1 MSDTLQVEKRD
12 FTGKRRNH
20 RLRLEGKLP
29 GIVYGHGEEPVS
41 VIVPADQLRA
51 TLRHGHKVVELQG
64 AATGQALLQ
73 NVEWDTFQQHL
84 IHVDLLRVDASE
96 RVEVEVP
103 LLIRG
108 EAPGEHEGGVVE
120 HIVHHIEIETSPL
133 AIPDALHISV
143 KNLHLN
149 GTLTLADIYDL
160 PEGAKLIT
168 DPKTVAVTCHEPAAE
183 VEEEAGTGA
192 AEPEVI
198 GRKAAEDE
206 EAADK
211 K

>member
-29 GIVYGHGEEPVS
+29 GIVYGHGEAPVS

-51 TLRHGHKVVELQG
+51 TIRHGHKVVELQG

-103 LLIRG
+103 LLVRG

-120 HIVHHIEIETSPL
+120 HITHHVEIETSPL

-149 GTLTLADIYDL
+149 GSLTLADIYDL

-168 DPKTVAVTCHEPAAE
+168 DPKSIAVTCHEPAAE
-183 VEEEAGTGA
+183 VEEEAGAAA

-206 EAADK
+206 EAAEK
-211 K
+211 

>member
-29 GIVYGHGEEPVS
+29 GIVYGHGEEPIS

-51 TLRHGHKVVELQG
+51 TIRHGHKVVELQG

-73 NVEWDTFQQHL
+73 KVEWDTFQQHL

-120 HIVHHIEIETSPL
+120 HILHHVEIETSPL
-133 AIPDALHISV
+133 SIPDSLHLSL

-149 GTLTLADIYDL
+149 QTLTLADIIDL
-160 PEGAKLIT
+160 PEGAKVIG
-168 DPKTVAVTCHEPAAE
+168 DPKAVAVTCHEPAAE
-183 VEEEAGTGA
+183 VEEEAGAGA

-198 GRKAAEDE
+198 GRKAADGE
-206 EAADK
+206 EAK
-211 K
+211 EK

>member
-29 GIVYGHGEEPVS
+29 GIVYGHGEEPLS

-51 TLRHGHKVVELQG
+51 TIRHGHKVVDLAG

-73 NVEWDTFQQHL
+73 HVEWDVFQQHL

-96 RVEVEVP
+96 RVTVEVP
-103 LLIRG
+103 LLLRG
-108 EAPGEHEGGVVE
+108 EAPGEKEGG
-120 HIVHHIEIETSPL
+120 IVAHLVHQVEIETSPI
-133 AIPDALHISV
+133 AIPEALHI
-143 KNLHLN
+143 NINHL
-149 GTLTLADIYDL
+149 GLDQELTLADIIDM
-160 PEGAKLIT
+160 PAGATLVT
-168 DPKTVAVTCHEPAAE
+168 EADTVAVTCEEPAPE
-183 VEEEAGTGA
+183 LEEEAGAAG

-206 EAADK
+206 EEK
-211 K
+211 